1 MVTYLSLTCSWSR
14 TVFISSDAGIK
25 CYFVVWLGIV
35 QLKLLIVSS
44 DTMYIFFL
52 PWSNTT
58 LDVMSHQLIT
68 MDNDDSLG
76 GWHFHTHVHLIYY
89 SLEFIEKTS
98 PEYNI
103 VGVVHVNHIK
113 CYVLSSRI
121 IDSAKGYWSWNLCQ
135 CLNSLSPNPWEEP
148 PMVAIAFYQCSSD
161 QR

>member
-1 MVTYLSLTCSWSR
+1 M
-14 TVFISSDAGIK
+14 
-25 CYFVVWLGIV
+25 

-76 GWHFHTHVHLIYY
+76 GWHFHTQVYLMDY
-89 SLEFIEKTS
+89 SLEFVEETS

-103 VGVVHVNHIK
+103 VWVVHVNRIK
-113 CYVLSSRI
+113 CYVLSSGI
-121 IDSAKGYWSWNLCQ
+121 IDDAKG
-135 CLNSLSPNPWEEP
+135 
-148 PMVAIAFYQCSSD
+148 
-161 QR
+161 